1 MIITSYQR
9 EKIEMTTN
17 GSRKILSGIITVITL
32 LVFAGCHDDLL
43 YDRSIIGEGE
53 AKVSFVMDFEPSL
66 TSIGNTRAAGD
77 AVNTIENVTVVAY
90 NNDGSLYKVWRSSNG
105 DFKFTVSSNDK
116 MPGDVTLNPGN
127 PPENG
132 MDQAETKTPKVTFDL
147 PEAIPF
153 GRYKFYAIANLEI
166 TDEQVK
172 TADDL
177 KSISVEWNADNVGDN
192 NAMFGHFSTDN
203 AGVHSQEFDAELLTV
218 NKGNVEMW
226 AWVRRCVSKVTVAFD
241 GRRLNPNVTIYLKS
255 VQIKDIPHDCFIGK
269 ENTPDDKV
277 ELIPDGETIVYEDGN
292 DYNNWQATVTKGNP
306 IYGAMGRV
314 FSVDGSDG
322 KPQALSYKDQIFYQH
337 GENVPALYFFENLQ
351 GEGKEGTVT
360 DKRQDVNG
368 ENKDVSYP
376 DGNNGNVADGFKDGK
391 EHGTYIE
398 VKAYY
403 VNTGSGSSGAG
414 DIIYRFMLGQDDRID
429 YNAKR
434 NHHYKLTMSFN
445 GNAND
450 VDWHIVYEQPDVSF
464 PRPYYISYLYNHE
477 MLCPVTVNAGS
488 SEIEYVKA
496 SIVSN
501 AWAPLNPGELKY
513 WKAIDQPTV
522 YPENGF
528 LSLHET
534 TETTILGSKPFT
546 LTANKT
552 YYDTSPKRGER
563 TYQDFSDG
571 AHTTIGA
578 NESDVYY
585 VKKRVDKDGNNI
597 YELSLPMYTRA
608 KQLIKQ
614 TAYTGNNPYV
624 AYQRGAQVELEIK
637 LKSGQTIKPEKP
649 LEIIQV
655 RRVVNPKGIY
665 RKWDSTKKFHVNL
678 KYQEGEES
686 TTFKS
691 LESLSGPW
699 KAYVVRASDDNPGL
713 GTEDAHGMITF
724 DGQDKIFHSTNKNDS
739 DTIYGENGSQIDFDI
754 LFSGSCSSDKVSRHA
769 VIRVE
774 YHNYTCYHLI
784 FIRQGNA
791 PVKLLEN
798 GVKWHNTNMI
808 SKTKEAET
816 PIDEGSLFQFGN
828 WEWPIASSSNVNKG
842 KTNWVNVVPDDFS
855 NNGGNNL
862 TIVGQ
867 AGTYSWNYWKENGL
881 ANYENSFSDPTA
893 TTGGRVASFQDYA
906 RLYKASNVEQGYG
919 VLYGDEA
926 SETQGDLKSAYG
938 YISGGSGLYGMRGC
952 FVYNSTTGV
961 NVFFPIGNSGY
972 GHRKNNGSGW
982 PVNTAG
988 LLRYSCNPR
997 WGYFPETV
1005 EGQSDGFKGV
1015 YPQAVNDCPL
1025 FYDVF
1030 MRPGAI
1036 YWFKENCLDTKDTFV
1051 VNGVK
1056 DSDVANAIAWDFNYF
1071 TFDFYGLARTNLGNG
1086 EDACFI
1092 RCVSD

>member
-1 MIITSYQR
+1 
-9 EKIEMTTN
+9 MTTN
-17 GSRKILSGIITVITL
+17 GCRKILSGIITAITL
-32 LVFAGCHDDLL
+32 LVFAGCHDELL

-53 AKVSFVMDFEPSL
+53 ARVSFVMGFEPSL
-66 TSIGNTRAAGD
+66 TSIGSTRAAGD

-90 NNDGSLYKVWRSSNG
+90 NSDGSLYKVWRSSNR
-105 DFKFTVSSNDK
+105 DFEFTVSSNDK

-132 MDQAETKTPKVTFDL
+132 TDQAEAKTPKVTFDL

-153 GRYKFYAIANLEI
+153 GRYRFYAIANLEI

-177 KSISVEWNADNVGDN
+177 KSISVEWNADNIGDN

-203 AGVHSQEFDAELLTV
+203 AGVRSQEFDAELLTI

-241 GRRLNPNVTIYLKS
+241 GRRLNSNVTIYLKS
-255 VQIKDIPHDCFIGK
+255 VQIKDIPKDCFIGK
-269 ENTPDDKV
+269 ENTPDDKE
-277 ELIPDGETIVYEDGN
+277 ELITDGEIIVYEEGN

-314 FSVDGSDG
+314 ASISGPDDSS
-322 KPQALSYKDQIFYQH
+322 KPLSYKEQILYQH
-337 GENVPALYFFENLQ
+337 GETVPALYFFENNQ
-351 GEGKEGTVT
+351 GKGEEGTVT

-391 EHGTYIE
+391 EYGTYIE

-414 DIIYRFMLGQDDRID
+414 DIIYRFMLGQDDKID

-477 MLCPVTVNAGS
+477 MLCPVTVNTGS

-501 AWAPLNPGELKY
+501 PWAPLNPGDLKY

-534 TETTILGSKPFT
+534 TETTILGSPPFT
-546 LTANKT
+546 LTKNLS
-552 YYDTSPKRGER
+552 YYIQSPKRGER
-563 TYQDFSDG
+563 IYRDFSDG
-571 AHTTIGA
+571 AHTTEGA
-578 NESDVYY
+578 LPTDVYH
-585 VKKRVDKDGNNI
+585 VKKRVDDDGNNI

-624 AYQRGAQVELEIK
+624 AYQRGAQVALEIK
-637 LKSGQTIKPEKP
+637 LKGSEEIIKPDKP
-649 LEIIQV
+649 LDIIQV
-655 RRVVNPKGIY
+655 RRIVNPKGIF
-665 RKWDSTKKFHVNL
+665 RKYNSTKSFHVNL
-678 KYQEGEES
+678 KYQDGEES
-686 TTFKS
+686 TTFRS
-691 LESLSGPW
+691 LESQSGPW
-699 KAYVVRASDDNPGL
+699 KAYVVRASADNPAA
-713 GTEDAHGMITF
+713 GTEDAHGMVGF
-724 DGQDKIFHSTNKNDS
+724 SGQDRIFKSSDKTVS
-739 DTIYGENGSQIDFDI
+739 DTIYGENGSEIDFNI
-754 LFSGSCSSDKVSRHA
+754 LFNGTCSSDNVSRHA
-769 VIRVE
+769 IVRVE

-791 PVKLLEN
+791 PVRLTKD
-798 GVKWHNTNMI
+798 GVKWHNSNMI
-808 SKTKEAET
+808 SKTQEAES
-816 PIDEGSLFQFGN
+816 PIDEGSLFKLGN
-828 WEWPIASSSNVNKG
+828 WDWPIASSSNVNKG
-842 KTNWVNVVPDDFS
+842 KENWVNIVPDDFS
-855 NNGGNNL
+855 SNGGNNL
-862 TIVGQ
+862 TIEGKS
-867 AGTYSWNYWKENGL
+867 GTYSWNEFHKTADVFE
-881 ANYENSFSDPTA
+881 DP
-893 TTGGRVASFQDYA
+893 ASGIQVPGFWQYA
-906 RLYKASNVEQGYG
+906 DLYKNDKIEQGYG
-919 VLYGDEA
+919 VLYGDDA
-926 SETQGDLKSAYG
+926 SDTQTQLRAAYG
-938 YISGGSGLYGMRGC
+938 YIRGGDGAYGIRGC
-952 FVYNSTTGV
+952 FVYNRDTGV

-972 GHRKNNGSGW
+972 GHRKNRGENEDKVW
-982 PVNTAG
+982 PKDING
-988 LLRYSCNPR
+988 LLRYSCNSR

-1005 EGQSDGFKGV
+1005 EGQTDGFKEV
-1015 YPQAVNDCPL
+1015 YPDAVNDCPL

-1030 MRPGAI
+1030 MRPGGI
-1036 YWFKENCLDTKDTFV
+1036 YWFKNSASTGQVFV
-1051 VNGVK
+1051 VNGVQ
-1056 DSDVANAIAWDFNYF
+1056 DRDVVDAVAWDFNYF
-1071 TFDFYGLARTNLGNG
+1071 TFDFYGLALTNLGQG

-1092 RCVSD
+1092 RCISK